1 MKTKHL
7 TALWLCCLLAA
18 ASLASCGNRREKE
31 KQLSS
36 TALPVQPDSVAQTT
50 GGTPPSVSTD
60 EQKFRTAFSG
70 LQQAVQGDNQELVKS
85 FIRFPLQTAR
95 QWTNEDL
102 KNMNIDKAAG
112 NVGANEFSEYYSKIF
127 HADVKRLL
135 PKAGEENFSQ
145 IDDKIGEDYYKTL
158 QQGTD
163 PDSELYEVSMQYPEK
178 NGSAESYFTF
188 VFGRVQGEYKVIG
201 YYAKW
206 PVKG

>member
-1 MKTKHL
+1 MYL
-7 TALWLCCLLAA
+7 TPLWFCCLLAA
-18 ASLASCGNRREKE
+18 LSLASCGNRREKE

-50 GGTPPSVSTD
+50 GGTPPSISTD

-70 LQQAVQGDNQELVKS
+70 FLQAVEGDNQELAKS
-85 FIRFPLQTAR
+85 FIRFPLQTSR

-102 KNMNIDKAAG
+102 KNGNINKTAGNID
-112 NVGANEFSEYYSKIF
+112 ANEFAKYYPKIF

-135 PKAGEENFSQ
+135 PEADEENFSL
-145 IDDKIGEDYYKTL
+145 IGGKKIEEDYYKTL

-163 PDSELYEVSMQYPEK
+163 PDSELFEVSMQYPEK
-178 NGSAESYFTF
+178 NSAAESYFTF

-201 YYAKW
+201 YHGKL